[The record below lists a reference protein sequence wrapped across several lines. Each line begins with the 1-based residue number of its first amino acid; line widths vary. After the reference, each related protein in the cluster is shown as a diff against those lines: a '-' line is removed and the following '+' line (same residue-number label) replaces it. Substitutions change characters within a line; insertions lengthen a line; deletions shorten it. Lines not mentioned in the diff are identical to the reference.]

1 MKDKLFQLTGWNAD
15 KCQEYNQAHPGHQCT
30 ILYTRKHEDRK
41 RHYGGGLFK
50 HSYDERFC
58 FNSYKVK
65 VTDTWDI
72 REEIYEETF
81 DSQTMD
87 KNTFIQKMKARL
99 KGLIDENEKFL
110 KEHPTISIEMGSD
123 HQDIIPWL
131 MRRKWKA
138 AIL

>member
-1 MKDKLFQLTGWNAD
+1 M
-15 KCQEYNQAHPGHQCT
+15 
-30 ILYTRKHEDRK
+30 
-41 RHYGGGLFK
+41 K

-87 KNTFIQKMKARL
+87 KKTFIQKMKARL

-123 HQDIIPWL
+123 HP
-131 MRRKWKA
+131 
-138 AIL
+138 